1 MKHIPEK
8 DWKRLRSMKQE
19 KLAILCGQILDEMTE
34 IAQKRDEGEH
44 QAFLNLW
51 EAINERNAKIAE
63 LFDDIRCSTAIHKL
77 IAWKFNGLLK
87 EEELELFTE
96 ETQAVLQQFEQWQ
109 R

>member
-8 DWKRLRSMKQE
+8 DWKRLGSMKQE
-19 KLAILCGQILDEMTE
+19 KLTIFCGQILDETTE

-63 LFDDIRCSTAIHKL
+63 LFDDIRRSNAIHKL
-77 IAWKFNGLLK
+77 IAWKLNGLLK
-87 EEELELFTE
+87 EEELKLFTE
-96 ETQAVLQQFEQWQ
+96 ETRAVIKQFGQWQ

>member
-8 DWKRLRSMKQE
+8 DWKQLRSMQAE
-19 KLAILCGQILDEMTE
+19 KRAIFCGRILDKTTE

-63 LFDDIRCSTAIHKL
+63 LFDDIRRSNAIHKL
-77 IAWKFNGLLK
+77 IAWKLNGLLK

-96 ETQAVLQQFEQWQ
+96 ATRAVIKQFEQWQ